1 MTESHVPVLAGELID
16 MTAPAP
22 GEVAVDCTFGAGGH
36 ARLIAERIGPTG
48 TLVAIDRDPAA
59 EDRFENFAG
68 EVECET
74 RFLRMDFVDGLRRL
88 GEEELTADVVVFD
101 LGISSMQVDARERGF
116 SYAYDAP
123 LDMRMDPTAGAD
135 ARDVIADLDESTL
148 AQVLRRYG
156 EEPHARQIAREI
168 VRRRPIDTTG
178 ELVEAIEAAIP
189 AAVRR
194 RFGGGHPAKR
204 VFQAIRIVVNHELD
218 DLDAALPEAWD
229 LLRPGGRLA
238 AISFHSLED
247 RRVKRFLTGL
257 AQGCVCP
264 PDFPVCVCGRTPDAE
279 LLNRRAVMPTPG
291 ELADN
296 PRARSGRLRA
306 ARKLND

>member
-1 MTESHVPVLAGELID
+1 
-16 MTAPAP
+16 
-22 GEVAVDCTFGAGGH
+22 
-36 ARLIAERIGPTG
+36 
-48 TLVAIDRDPAA
+48 
-59 EDRFENFAG
+59 
-68 EVECET
+68 
-74 RFLRMDFVDGLRRL
+74 MDFVDGLRRL

-189 AAVRR
+189 AAVR
-194 RFGGGHPAKR
+194 GAS
-204 VFQAIRIVVNHELD
+204 A
-218 DLDAALPEAWD
+218 
-229 LLRPGGRLA
+229 A
-238 AISFHSLED
+238 AI
-247 RRVKRFLTGL
+247 
-257 AQGCVCP
+257 P
-264 PDFPVCVCGRTPDAE
+264 PSASSR
-279 LLNRRAVMPTPG
+279 
-291 ELADN
+291 
-296 PRARSGRLRA
+296 RSGSS
-306 ARKLND
+306 

>member
-59 EDRFENFAG
+59 EDRFEDFAG